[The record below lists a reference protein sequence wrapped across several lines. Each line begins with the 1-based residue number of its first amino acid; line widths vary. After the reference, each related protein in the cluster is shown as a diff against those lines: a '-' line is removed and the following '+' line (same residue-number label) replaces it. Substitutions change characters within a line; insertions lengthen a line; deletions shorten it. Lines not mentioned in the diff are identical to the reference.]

1 MSRTLRGKKH
11 SVLNQFT
18 GNGSQSKEKNLKTNQ
33 SKILWVLA
41 IMFGVFFV
49 SQQLQASE
57 GVDAR
62 QAQSMG
68 KQGALLLDVREPA
81 EYSEV
86 HASNVTLI
94 PLGELSSRLAELAVH
109 KDKPIVV
116 MCRSGRRSARAVG
129 ILQDAGFTQVSNM
142 KGGMLAWEDAGL
154 EVIRR

>member
-1 MSRTLRGKKH
+1 MKSKQSRLFLIISLMLG
-11 SVLNQFT
+11 VL
-18 GNGSQSKEKNLKTNQ
+18 
-33 SKILWVLA
+33 
-41 IMFGVFFV
+41 FV

-68 KQGALLLDVREPA
+68 KQGALLLDVREPG

-86 HASNVTLI
+86 HAANVLLI
-94 PLGELSSRLAELAVH
+94 PLGELNSRLNEIAMH
-109 KDKPIVV
+109 KDKPVVV

-129 ILQDAGFTQVSNM
+129 MLQEAGFTQVSNM
-142 KGGMLAWEDAGL
+142 KGGMLAWEGEGL